1 MFEFVESSPSNRLSE
16 TEKRVSNYFEEED
29 DNNCSLVE
37 VNIPVPIASVD
48 IEIGAKSSDRH
59 DYTYHSGRD
68 KRLNKD
74 SQSKLTGFLS
84 SDSATPINNNN
95 ETDLQYSMNG
105 TPINMQTDRI
115 SKSRTMW
122 KAS

>member
-1 MFEFVESSPSNRLSE
+1 MRHSA
-16 TEKRVSNYFEEED
+16 TEKRISNYFEEEE

-48 IEIGAKSSDRH
+48 IELAGKSSDRQEQTIRSVPDRRQVPH
-59 DYTYHSGRD
+59 
-68 KRLNKD
+68 KD
-74 SQSKLTGFLS
+74 SQSKLTAFLS
-84 SDSATPINNNN
+84 SGSATPLNN
-95 ETDLQYSMNG
+95 ETDLQYSNNG
-105 TPINMQTDRI
+105 TPINMQTDVL